1 MVTDILQIKTKQ
13 WKNIKVIKNM
23 TKELYLTSGNKK
35 VTRSEKVTR
44 KVQLLNQM
52 ERMVRA

>member
-44 KVQLLNQM
+44 KVQLLDQM